1 LIPIHL
7 DPACLRV
14 GLIGNGALALRR
26 LDWLRALDCE
36 PQVWSPSPEPTFSDK
51 AGPGLIR
58 RLPDKSEIEALNI
71 VWISDLDEPTGQSLA
86 ALARANKV
94 IVNVEDVLDLC
105 DFHTPALVRRGQLL
119 VSAGT
124 GGASP
129 AAAAFVRRLLEA
141 VFPPA
146 WSEVLADLSALRQN
160 MRKQGA
166 QSAGVIAAAKL
177 HLADEKTASSIAP
190 CGQASC
196 PLLMKATQS
205 PTTAL

>member
-1 LIPIHL
+1 LVPIHL

-36 PQVWSPSPEPTFSDK
+36 PQIWSPAPEPAFRDR
-51 AGPGLIR
+51 AGADLIR
-58 RLPDKSEIEALNI
+58 RLPNQSEIEALNI
-71 VWISDLDEPTGQSLA
+71 VWIADLDAPTGQNLA
-86 ALARANKV
+86 AIARANKV

-141 VFPPA
+141 VFPQA
-146 WSEVLADLSALRQN
+146 WSEVLADLAGLRQT
-160 MRKQGA
+160 MRNNGA
-166 QSAGVIAAAKL
+166 RPAEVIEAAKL
-177 HLADEKTASSIAP
+177 HLADPNVARSIAP

-196 PLLMKATQS
+196 PLLMKAT
-205 PTTAL
+205 

>member
-36 PQVWSPSPEPTFSDK
+36 PQIWSPAPEPAFGDR
-51 AGPGLIR
+51 AGADLIR
-58 RLPDKSEIEALNI
+58 RLPNKSEIEALNI
-71 VWISDLDEPTGQSLA
+71 VWIADLDVPTGQNLA
-86 ALARANKV
+86 AIARANKV

-105 DFHTPALVRRGQLL
+105 DFHTPALVRRGKLL

-124 GGASP
+124 SGASP
-129 AAAAFVRRLLEA
+129 AAAGYVRRLLEA

-146 WSEVLADLSALRQN
+146 WNEVLTDLSALRQT

-166 QSAGVIAAAKL
+166 QPSAVITAAKL
-177 HLADEKTASSIAP
+177 HLAAPDVARSIAP
-190 CGQASC
+190 CGQANCS
-196 PLLMKATQS
+196 LLIKAT
-205 PTTAL
+205 LK

>member
-7 DPACLRV
+7 DPAYLHV

-36 PQVWSPSPEPTFSDK
+36 PQVWSPEPETAFSEK
-51 AGPGLIR
+51 AGAGLIR
-58 RLPDKSEIEALNI
+58 RLPNKLEIEALNI
-71 VWISDLDEPTGQSLA
+71 VWIADLDVPTAQNLA
-86 ALARANKV
+86 AIARANKV

-105 DFHTPALVRRGQLL
+105 DFHTPALVRRGKLL

-129 AAAAFVRRLLEA
+129 AAAGYVRRLLEA

-146 WSEVLADLSALRQN
+146 WSDVLTDLAVLRQT
-160 MRKQGA
+160 MRKEGA
-166 QSAGVIAAAKL
+166 QPAGVITAAKF
-177 HLADEKTASSIAP
+177 HLADPDVARSIAP
-190 CGQASC
+190 CGQANCS
-196 PLLMKATQS
+196 LLMKAT
-205 PTTAL
+205 LK